1 MRVFDLYK
9 STLTNSSKY
18 AKYIHTKQYFIY
30 LSCLGFSDIEED
42 WVLYPRITSGEI
54 VQLMDLKGVFFLLSP
69 YFTRLFK
76 KIKRNLFLNLYI
88 VCYDSMY
95 AHRVCPGDET
105 DGLILLEIILKV
117 SAILPVHCGQ
127 P

>member
-88 VCYDSMY
+88 VCYDSM
-95 AHRVCPGDET
+95 CPQGMPTGD
-105 DGLILLEIILKV
+105 GRANI
-117 SAILPVHCGQ
+117 A
-127 P
+127 

>member
-76 KIKRNLFLNLYI
+76 KNQKKFCSSTSTLCVMTN
-88 VCYDSMY
+88 
-95 AHRVCPGDET
+95 VCPQGMPTGD
-105 DGLILLEIILKV
+105 GRANI
-117 SAILPVHCGQ
+117 A
-127 P
+127 

>member
-54 VQLMDLKGVFFLLSP
+54 VQLMDLKGVFFFAKPLL
-69 YFTRLFK
+69 YKTFQK

-95 AHRVCPGDET
+95 AHRVCPQET